1 MAYVVWKDHKQ
12 DKVEIS
18 DFCIWRD
25 GEMKNSELFCVA
37 FELHVKGKVKAVI
50 SEHEHFSVVKLEL
63 LDFVLAFILEEEVQ
77 LFWCLLS
84 FEVYIFFTFRMYF
97 SVYQFV

>member
-1 MAYVVWKDHKQ
+1 MHDSFFILSPDPWPMLSERIISRTICL
-12 DKVEIS
+12 KVEIS

-77 LFWCLLS
+77 LF
-84 FEVYIFFTFRMYF
+84 
-97 SVYQFV
+97 